1 MSLVSLPSACALSFS
16 VFKLLYEENKVEASD
31 KWSQILRASF
41 DHLNPQG
48 ARMSL
53 CSHNMKCVAIL
64 SLCLK
69 ACSSSSSQTVFVS
82 IVKRCQ
88 LKD

>member
-1 MSLVSLPSACALSFS
+1 MFRGDGSRAQKLENRWNCLNSF
-16 VFKLLYEENKVEASD
+16 V
-31 KWSQILRASF
+31 RGCSF

-69 ACSSSSSQTVFVS
+69 ACSSSLSQTVFLS
-82 IVKRCQ
+82 IVTRCQ